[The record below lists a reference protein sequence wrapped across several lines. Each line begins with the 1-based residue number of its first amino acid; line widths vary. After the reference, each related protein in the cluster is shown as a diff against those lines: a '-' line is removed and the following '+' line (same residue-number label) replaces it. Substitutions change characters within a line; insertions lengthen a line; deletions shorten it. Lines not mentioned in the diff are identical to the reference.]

1 MKAIVESTGGWT
13 GATASAT
20 AFAAWWAPADVA
32 EPWAWA
38 AHGVGTLA
46 AGGVGYWIGSETSRT
61 IYELV
66 AEE

>member
-1 MKAIVESTGGWT
+1 MTEDKVKAIVESTGGWT
-13 GATASAT
+13 GATAS
-20 AFAAWWAPADVA
+20 APADVA